1 MDATIPAATG
11 ASISAAYTGTRTDQ
25 SQAGAGNFQ
34 SALADTSAGRDRG
47 KSASADD
54 QTRSSSASD
63 KVDAASGKATGEN
76 DNTASVDD
84 SAMADIDTEATD
96 AGARTP
102 SVTDVQSDTAAQVG
116 DDTRSAKAASAT
128 LAKLVAALAQDGT
141 VTTAPQSDTPV
152 EDNGAVKVPTKDQ
165 TKVDDQALA
174 QVGLEQIADN
184 AAIVTDATKA
194 AVKSPTKTKS
204 ETADADKEG
213 DTPVSQKDASVGV
226 QDALSL
232 LVGQTATAGQASVTT
247 SQTTVV
253 TDATVKATAGNMLKD
268 GLDAKAK
275 SIDAGKIAETTQT
288 ATTQTAATTAQ
299 TTRNSAADALH
310 MVSSNDHAAGS
321 GVDDALTVADSA
333 TLVHQDT
340 LQNVDVIDSRRIIA
354 PVNTSNGA
362 NIAATMAGDGEWSS
376 VMRSSSSGE
385 ITATDRVATDKTLN
399 TLTIKMTPESLGTVT
414 ANLKLVDGQLS
425 VSLVVENGSAYRKLH
440 EDQGELLKSL
450 KAQGLSVD
458 QIQISIASPDKSTND
473 ASQNNSQSQTS
484 SQQQAQ
490 QNSSGQNHG
499 GQRQQSQAA
508 FDAYGQAAGGVVEDA
523 TSSGASGSGNSG
535 SGAGGQLY
543 L

>member
-11 ASISAAYTGTRTDQ
+11 TNIPAAYTGTRTDQ
-25 SQAGAGNFQ
+25 SQAGGGGFR

-54 QTRSSSASD
+54 QTQSGSVSRKA
-63 KVDAASGKATGEN
+63 DAASGKATGEN
-76 DNTASVDD
+76 DNTAPVDD
-84 SAMADIDTEATD
+84 SAMSDTDIVAND
-96 AGARTP
+96 AGVVTS
-102 SVTDVQSDTAAQVG
+102 SVSDAQSDTAAQA
-116 DDTRSAKAASAT
+116 DDDARSAKAASAT
-128 LAKLVAALAQDGT
+128 LARLVAALTRDGT
-141 VTTAPQSDTPV
+141 GTTDTQGDTPV
-152 EDNGAVKVPTKDQ
+152 EDNGAAKVPTKDQ
-165 TKVDDQALA
+165 IKVNDQALA
-174 QVGLEQIADN
+174 QAGLEQIADN
-184 AAIVTDATKA
+184 AAAVTDAAKA
-194 AVKSPTKTKS
+194 AAKSPTKMKS

-213 DTPVSQKDASVGV
+213 EASASQKDASVGV

-232 LVGQTATAGQASVTT
+232 LVGQTTAAAQASVTT
-247 SQTTVV
+247 SQTAAA
-253 TDATVKATAGNMLKD
+253 TDGTVKAAAGNMLKD
-268 GLDAKAK
+268 GLDVKTK
-275 SIDAGKIAETTQT
+275 SVDAGKIAETTGQT
-288 ATTQTAATTAQ
+288 ATSTSQ
-299 TTRNSAADALH
+299 TTRNSAADAFH
-310 MVSSNDHAAGS
+310 MVSGNNHAASSGS
-321 GVDDALTVADSA
+321 DDKLTVADSA

-362 NIAATMAGDGEWSS
+362 NISATMAGDGEWAS
-376 VMRSSSSGE
+376 VMRGSSSSE
-385 ITATDRVATDKTLN
+385 VTATDRVATDKTLN

-440 EDQGELLKSL
+440 EDQSELLKSL

-490 QNSSGQNHG
+490 QNSSGQNQG
-499 GQRQQSQAA
+499 SQRQQSQTA
-508 FDAYGQAAGGVVEDA
+508 FDTYGQAAGGVVEDA
-523 TSSGASGSGNSG
+523 TSSGAAGTGNSG
-535 SGAGGQLY
+535 SGTGGQLY